1 MAVYSI
7 LVGMVSLAV
16 NFLLLLG
23 TNRLLGSASNLCS
36 IGIGATVGATHSM
49 LCILSGFRLF
59 GGLLWNI
66 LFLLLSG
73 LIAFGPC
80 IRSLGKCL
88 LYILL
93 TMALSW
99 LTTGT
104 GGGIWMGLTGAVGIF
119 FLCIRLVEQRNV
131 GSELMPVELHYEME
145 RVSVWALRDTGNSL
159 IDPITGNPVLVV
171 GPKVAEKLLGL
182 TQEQLENPVESVGV
196 LPGLRLIPYRTVGC
210 PNGLLLG
217 MRLPNIKIGNWQG
230 SSIVAFAPC
239 GLGERQTYQALT
251 GGYL

>member
-1 MAVYSI
+1 
-7 LVGMVSLAV
+7 
-16 NFLLLLG
+16 
-23 TNRLLGSASNLCS
+23 
-36 IGIGATVGATHSM
+36 
-49 LCILSGFRLF
+49 
-59 GGLLWNI
+59 
-66 LFLLLSG
+66 
-73 LIAFGPC
+73 
-80 IRSLGKCL
+80 
-88 LYILL
+88 
-93 TMALSW
+93 
-99 LTTGT
+99 
-104 GGGIWMGLTGAVGIF
+104 MGLTGAVGIF

-145 RVSVWALRDTGNSL
+145 RVSIWALRDTGNSL
-159 IDPITGNPVLVV
+159 KDPITGNPVLVV

-230 SSIVAFAPC
+230 SSIVAFAPY